1 MNTKRHSPDKAGAGM
16 NAKPPSLSDKAYR
29 QMEEL
34 IVTLRLEPGEVLS
47 EAALAKKLKIGRTPI
62 REALQRLARE
72 GLVLILPRRGVL
84 VSEINVKTQ
93 LRLIEVRR
101 EIERLMARAA
111 AGRASAEE
119 RDEFNAIAEGMDAA
133 AGENDDLA
141 FMRLDQQFNLLMAR
155 AARNEFASKSM
166 GLMHGLSRRFWYLHY
181 KEVADLPLAARLHA
195 DVARAVASG
204 NPDDSARASD
214 RLLDYIEDCTRAT
227 LQPGGPQTGG
237 RPSFK
242 V

>member
-1 MNTKRHSPDKAGAGM
+1 MGAKESPVRLADAIESTKPT
-16 NAKPPSLSDKAYR
+16 SLSDKAYR
-29 QMEEL
+29 QLEEL
-34 IVTLRLEPGEVLS
+34 IVTLRLAPGEVLS

-111 AGRASAEE
+111 AGRSTTEE
-119 RDEFNAIAEGMDAA
+119 RDEFRAIAEGMDKAA
-133 AGENDDLA
+133 DANDDLE
-141 FMRLDQQFNLLMAR
+141 FMRLDRRFNLLMAH

-181 KEVADLPLAARLHA
+181 KEFADLPLAAKLHA
-195 DVARAVASG
+195 EVARAVASG
-204 NPDDSARASD
+204 DAEESARASD
-214 RLLDYIEDCTRAT
+214 RLLDYIEDSTRGT
-227 LQPGGPQTGG
+227 LDA
-237 RPSFK
+237 RARSER
-242 V
+242 